1 MINDANKP
9 ITQETNKMSKN
20 TEVPK
25 QAKIIVTGKLSLEE
39 YRDKEELNALLIETG
54 KEAKYD
60 LSKCEVNFG
69 DLPTQ
74 FLNTEHASP
83 ENIALKEFIETYGRQ
98 FFFKDMN
105 GNEAVIRINGAKVS
119 KD

>member
-1 MINDANKP
+1 MINDENKP
-9 ITQETNKMSKN
+9 ITKGDVKMSK
-20 TEVPK
+20 TK
-25 QAKIIVTGKLSLEE
+25 KIIVTGKLSLDE
-39 YRDKEELNALLIETG
+39 YNDKQELNELLIETG

-60 LSKCEVNFG
+60 LSKAEVNFG

>member
-1 MINDANKP
+1 MINDVNKP
-9 ITQETNKMSKN
+9 ITQETNKMSTTK
-20 TEVPK
+20 
-25 QAKIIVTGKLSLEE
+25 KIIVTGKISLEE
-39 YRDKEELNALLIETG
+39 YNDKQELNALLIETG
-54 KEAKYD
+54 KQEKYD
-60 LSKCEVNFG
+60 LSKAEVNFG

>member
-1 MINDANKP
+1 MIIDEKKP

-25 QAKIIVTGKLSLEE
+25 QAKIIVTGKISLEE
-39 YRDKEELNALLIETG
+39 YNDKQELNALLIETG
-54 KEAKYD
+54 KQEKYD
-60 LSKCEVNFG
+60 LSKAEVNFG

>member
-9 ITQETNKMSKN
+9 KTQETNKMSKN

-25 QAKIIVTGKLSLEE
+25 QAKIIVTGKISLEE
-39 YRDKEELNALLIETG
+39 YNDKQELNALLIETG
-54 KEAKYD
+54 KQEKYD
-60 LSKCEVNFG
+60 LSKAEVNFG

-74 FLNTEHASP
+74 FLNTEHASA

-105 GNEAVIRINGAKVS
+105 
-119 KD
+119 

>member
-1 MINDANKP
+1 MIIDVKKP

-25 QAKIIVTGKLSLEE
+25 QAKIIVTGKISLEE
-39 YRDKEELNALLIETG
+39 YNDKQELNALLVETG
-54 KEAKYD
+54 KQEKYD
-60 LSKCEVNFG
+60 LSKAEVNFG

-105 GNEAVIRINGAKVS
+105 GNDAVIRINGAKVS

>member
-1 MINDANKP
+1 MIIDVKKP

-25 QAKIIVTGKLSLEE
+25 QAKIIVTGKISLEE
-39 YRDKEELNALLIETG
+39 YNDKQELNALLIETG
-54 KEAKYD
+54 KQEKYD
-60 LSKCEVNFG
+60 LSKAEVNFG

>member
-1 MINDANKP
+1 MKQDLKKP
-9 ITQETNKMSKN
+9 ITKETIKMSTTK
-20 TEVPK
+20 
-25 QAKIIVTGKLSLEE
+25 KIIVTGKISLEE
-39 YRDKEELNALLIETG
+39 YNDKQELNALLVETG
-54 KEAKYD
+54 KLEKYD

-74 FLNTEHASP
+74 FLNTEHADAS
-83 ENIALKEFIETYGRQ
+83 NIALADFITEHGRT

-105 GNEAVIRINGAKVS
+105 GNDAVIRINGAKVS